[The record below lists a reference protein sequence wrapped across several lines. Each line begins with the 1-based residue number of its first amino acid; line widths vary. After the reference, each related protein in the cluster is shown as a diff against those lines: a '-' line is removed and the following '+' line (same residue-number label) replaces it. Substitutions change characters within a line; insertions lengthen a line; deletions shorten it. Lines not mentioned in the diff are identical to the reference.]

1 MPKPLRTVCFA
12 ICMIIVALR
21 TSGRLGSCQ
30 NDGMRHRTEVAI
42 RTVPPRNSNLL
53 KVCSMTIC
61 VPVCRCLLTRHA
73 LIAAAIILLAGFN
86 THAAA
91 SDNEASATGV
101 HPSAIHIDLSR
112 DWPWWRGATHDG
124 IANPDQHPPLNWSD
138 SQNIVWKAN
147 LPGRSH
153 GSPIVVGDQVV
164 VTAADIDRTV
174 QTVLCFDRKTGK
186 PLWETVV
193 HEKGLDVKNN
203 EKSSMASA
211 AAACDGDRFFVNFLN
226 GDSVYMTALDRQG
239 KKLWQTKLS
248 AYINHQGFGSSPLLY
263 QDLVI
268 GVSDNKGG
276 GAIVAMNRATG
287 DIVWQKTRP
296 AKPNYSSPVIFNV
309 EGKDQLFL
317 IGCDLVTSLNPA
329 TGETFWEVEGSTTEC
344 VTTPVTDGHRIFTS
358 GGYPKNHVSAV
369 AADGSGK
376 IVWENPTRSY
386 VPSLL
391 TRDGYLF
398 AVMDAGIAMCWKSD
412 TGKEVWKG
420 RLSGT
425 FSSSPVLMGDLIYA
439 ANEEGQTF
447 VFKASTE
454 KLEIVATNQLGN
466 SVFATPAICG
476 GRIYQR
482 VAHDVDGR
490 RQEVLYCI
498 GE

>member
-1 MPKPLRTVCFA
+1 M
-12 ICMIIVALR
+12 
-21 TSGRLGSCQ
+21 S
-30 NDGMRHRTEVAI
+30 
-42 RTVPPRNSNLL
+42 
-53 KVCSMTIC
+53 IC
-61 VPVCRCLLTRHA
+61 VPPCRCFRHRV
-73 LIAAAIILLAGFN
+73 IYFAAGLVLSAGFN
-86 THAAA
+86 LVAAA
-91 SDNEASATGV
+91 DDKQSAAADASASEIRV
-101 HPSAIHIDLSR
+101 DLSQ
-112 DWPWWRGATHDG
+112 DWPWWRGPTHDG
-124 IANPDQHPPLNWSD
+124 IANPDQHPPVKWSD
-138 SQNIVWKAN
+138 SENIVWKAS

-164 VTAADIDRTV
+164 VTAADHDRDI
-174 QTVLCFDRKTGK
+174 QSVLCFDRGTGK
-186 PLWETVV
+186 QLWESII

-226 GDSVYMTALDRQG
+226 GDSVCMTAIDRQG

-248 AYINHQGFGSSPLLY
+248 PYVNHQGFGSSPLLH

-309 EGKDQLFL
+309 DGKDQLFL
-317 IGCDLVTSLNPA
+317 IGCDLVTSLNPT
-329 TGETFWEVEGSTTEC
+329 TGETFWEVEGATTEC
-344 VTTPVTDGHRIFTS
+344 VTTTVTDGHRIFTS

-412 TGKEVWKG
+412 TGEEVWKG

-425 FSSSPVLMGDLIYA
+425 FSSSPVLVGDLIYA

-447 VFKASTE
+447 VFRASAE
-454 KLEIVATNQLGN
+454 KLEIIATNQLGN

-476 GRIYQR
+476 SRIYQR
-482 VAHDVDGR
+482 VAQDIDGR
-490 RQEVLYCI
+490 RQEILYCI

>member
-1 MPKPLRTVCFA
+1 L
-12 ICMIIVALR
+12 I
-21 TSGRLGSCQ
+21 
-30 NDGMRHRTEVAI
+30 
-42 RTVPPRNSNLL
+42 
-53 KVCSMTIC
+53 
-61 VPVCRCLLTRHA
+61 
-73 LIAAAIILLAGFN
+73 LIAGFGRF
-86 THAAA
+86 AAA
-91 SDNEASATGV
+91 DDKARLATDV
-101 HPSAIHIDLSR
+101 APSAIHVDLSQ
-112 DWPWWRGATHDG
+112 DWPWWRGGTYDG
-124 IANPDQHPPLNWSD
+124 IASPDQHPPMKWSD
-138 SQNIVWKAN
+138 SENIIWKAN

-164 VTAADIDRTV
+164 VTAADTDRNV
-174 QTVLCFDRKTGK
+174 QSVLCFDRGTGK
-186 PLWETVV
+186 QLWESVV

-211 AAACDGDRFFVNFLN
+211 AVACDGDRFFVNFLN

-239 KKLWQTKLS
+239 KKLWQKKLS
-248 AYINHQGFGSSPLLY
+248 TYINHQGFGSSPLLY

-287 DIVWQKTRP
+287 DIVWQKARP

-317 IGCDLVTSLNPA
+317 IGCDLVTSLNPT

-344 VTTPVTDGHRIFTS
+344 VTTTVTDGHRIFTS

-369 AADGSGK
+369 AADGTGR

-391 TRDGYLF
+391 TRGGYLF

-412 TGKEVWKG
+412 TGEEVWKG

-425 FSSSPVLMGDLIYA
+425 FSSSPVLIGDLIYA

-447 VFKASTE
+447 VFRASTE
-454 KLEIVATNQLGN
+454 RLEIVATNQLGN

>member
-1 MPKPLRTVCFA
+1 MSIFVSSYRCRLKPLTV
-12 ICMIIVALR
+12 
-21 TSGRLGSCQ
+21 
-30 NDGMRHRTEVAI
+30 
-42 RTVPPRNSNLL
+42 
-53 KVCSMTIC
+53 
-61 VPVCRCLLTRHA
+61 LT
-73 LIAAAIILLAGFN
+73 AATMLLAGF
-86 THAAA
+86 TGRAAA
-91 SDNEASATGV
+91 GDKGSVATDV
-101 HPSAIHIDLSR
+101 SPSAIHVDLSQ

-124 IANPDQHPPLNWSD
+124 IASPDQHPPVTWSD
-138 SQNIVWKAN
+138 SENIIWKAN

-164 VTAADIDRTV
+164 LTAADSDRNV
-174 QTVLCFDRKTGK
+174 QTVLCFDRKTGRQ
-186 PLWETVV
+186 LWETVV

-211 AAACDGDRFFVNFLN
+211 AAACDGDRYFVNFLN

-239 KKLWQTKLS
+239 KKLWQKTLS
-248 AYINHQGFGSSPLLY
+248 TYINHQGFGSSPLLY

-287 DIVWQKTRP
+287 DIVWQKVRP
-296 AKPNYSSPVIFNV
+296 AKPNYSSPVIFHV

-317 IGCDLVTSLNPA
+317 IGCDLVTSLNPS
-329 TGETFWEVEGSTTEC
+329 TGETFWEVAGATTEC
-344 VTTPVTDGHRIFTS
+344 VTTTVTDGHRIFTS
-358 GGYPKNHVSAV
+358 GGYPKNHVGAV
-369 AADGSGK
+369 AADGTGK

-412 TGKEVWKG
+412 TGEEVWKG

-425 FSSSPVLMGDLIYA
+425 FSSSPVLIGDLIYA

-447 VFKASTE
+447 VFKASRE
-454 KLEIVATNQLGN
+454 ELEIVATNQLGN
-466 SVFATPAICG
+466 SVFSTPAICG
-476 GRIYQR
+476 SRIYQR
-482 VAHDVDGR
+482 VAQDIDGR
-490 RQEVLYCI
+490 RQEILYCI

>member
-1 MPKPLRTVCFA
+1 MSNSVLSCHRLR
-12 ICMIIVALR
+12 
-21 TSGRLGSCQ
+21 
-30 NDGMRHRTEVAI
+30 
-42 RTVPPRNSNLL
+42 NLL
-53 KVCSMTIC
+53 FYIS
-61 VPVCRCLLTRHA
+61 A
-73 LIAAAIILLAGFN
+73 GLIFIAGFSA
-86 THAAA
+86 HAA
-91 SDNEASATGV
+91 DGENESAAGDV
-101 HPSAIHIDLSR
+101 GPSAIHVDLSQ

-124 IANPDQHPPLNWSD
+124 IANPDQHPPVKWSE
-138 SQNIVWKAN
+138 SENIIWKAD

-164 VTAADIDRTV
+164 VTAADNDRNL
-174 QTVLCFDRKTGK
+174 QTVLCFDRRNGK
-186 PLWETVV
+186 QLWETVV
-193 HEKGLDVKNN
+193 HEKGLDVQNN

-211 AAACDGDRFFVNFLN
+211 AAACDGDRFFVNFLS
-226 GDSVYMTALDRQG
+226 GDSVYMTVLDRQG
-239 KKLWQTKLS
+239 KKLWQKKLS

-287 DIVWQKTRP
+287 DIVWQKARP
-296 AKPNYSSPVIFNV
+296 AKPNYSSPVILNV

-317 IGCDLVTSLNPA
+317 IGCDLVTSLNPT

-344 VTTPVTDGHRIFTS
+344 VTTTVTDGHRIFTS

-369 AADGSGK
+369 TADGSGK
-376 IVWENPTRSY
+376 IVWESPTRSY

-391 TRDGYLF
+391 TRGGYLF

-412 TGKEVWKG
+412 TGQEVWKG

-425 FSSSPVLMGDLIYA
+425 FSSSPVLVGDLIYA

-454 KLEIVATNQLGN
+454 NLEIVATNQLGN